1 MKKASIILMIIASSV
16 MLLGLLLFTAAMS
29 ASGWDF
35 SKLSSSELQE
45 VSYEFEGEITDISV
59 SIDTEDISF
68 LPSDN
73 GKTKVVCYESEG
85 IGHHVTL
92 EGTTLKISSNDTR
105 KWYNFA
111 FNFGKSRIAVYLPE
125 TTYASLSLRAD
136 TSNVSL
142 PPNLYFSSVDIT
154 VSTGDVS
161 SYSKSLSTKI
171 TSSTGDVILLGTE
184 SQTLEI
190 STSTGDVS
198 ITGAKHESVSIRVST
213 GDVKLTDLT
222 CANFVTKGSTGEL
235 SLTRVIASG
244 IFSIERST
252 GDVSFDSC
260 DAAEIYVVTDTGDVK
275 GSFASDKFFHA
286 ETSTGDVNVPKFTSG
301 GICEIKTGTG
311 DISITVNN

>member
-1 MKKASIILMIIASSV
+1 MSRKTFIWLIIGATLILVGAIIIGGLMYK
-16 MLLGLLLFTAAMS
+16 LD
-29 ASGWDF
+29 WDF

-142 PPNLYFSSVDIT
+142 PPNLYFSSV
-154 VSTGDVS
+154 DVS